1 MAMRNEKTE
10 RITRIITNNK
20 VPQVFDIMADHGTAV
35 PRKGAGMGKILRWT
49 RMTLMAGTMLSTI
62 LFGGNGLVQA
72 APPEL
77 KGKYEVLKDEH
88 STHQPGKVKLIE
100 FADFYCPHCH
110 HFDGEGLPILEKE
123 FGKKLETTM
132 VGFPVIRG
140 KLPTPFDMY
149 EQAKLMGKG
158 NEMKKVLFRTIH
170 QDKVTG
176 VLDRSI
182 REVLIKEVG
191 LDPKAFE
198 EGMASGK
205 PAQLFEEGRKWGE
218 RIKLQQTPTI
228 LLDGNIKVEKID
240 PENLRLVIQSILDA
254 DGKR

>member
-1 MAMRNEKTE
+1 MG
-10 RITRIITNNK
+10 RI
-20 VPQVFDIMADHGTAV
+20 A
-35 PRKGAGMGKILRWT
+35 RWT
-49 RMTLMAGTMLSTI
+49 DVMLMAGILLSVVV
-62 LFGGNGLVQA
+62 FFVGERVQA

-77 KGKYEVLKDEH
+77 KGKYEILKDEP
-88 STHQPGKVKLIE
+88 STHQQGKVKLIE

-123 FGKKLETTM
+123 FGKKLDSTM

-140 KLPTPFDMY
+140 KLPTAFDMY

-240 PENLRLVIQSILDA
+240 PDNLKLVIQSILDA
-254 DGKR
+254 DGKK